1 MYKYMD
7 VWRYGCMDVW
17 MYACMSIDTIVF
29 YIIHLLILLHFG
41 IMKHMANVSQNNEK
55 LDFRDV
61 GDL

>member
-1 MYKYMD
+1 
-7 VWRYGCMDVW
+7 